1 MNVSFIIIGRKTESS
16 ILDCLSYIKYEANG
30 TDIIVDIAHC
40 SSSSYRIRASC
51 FGGRNLGRSQN
62 ECRDA
67 TLGAL
72 KRHTALS
79 LLKHIVE

>member
-51 FGGRNLGRSQN
+51 FGGRNLERSQN
-62 ECRDA
+62 ECRDSIYRCHA
-67 TLGAL
+67 GCP
-72 KRHTALS
+72 
-79 LLKHIVE
+79 